1 MFVVHFIEN
10 KNVLLSQLLQRV
22 PTVGESITIKG
33 KKGKVSSVSAID
45 EKHFHVELAIEKV
58 INKNKVATLDNSKKK
73 KR

>member
-22 PTVGESITIKG
+22 PSLGENITIKG

-45 EKHFHVELAIEKV
+45 EKHFHVELIIEKV
-58 INKNKVATLDNSKKK
+58 VNKSKVAVDNSKKK

>member
-22 PTVGESITIKG
+22 PSVGESMTIKG

-45 EKHFHVELAIEKV
+45 EKHFHVELFVEKV
-58 INKNKVATLDNSKKK
+58 VNKNKVAVDNSKKK